1 MTTITSA
8 CVRLDS
14 TTLAAATYDERRHT
28 LQLDFRDGTR
38 YLYSEIA
45 PTLYRELLRA
55 ASKGFF
61 FNRHI
66 RGHSPY
72 VKMPPEN

>member
-14 TTLAAATYDERRHT
+14 TTLAAATYDERRGT

-38 YLYSEIA
+38 YLYSGIA
-45 PTLYRELLRA
+45 LTLYRELLHA
-55 ASKGFF
+55 TSKGSF
-61 FNRHI
+61 FNRRI
-66 RGHSPY
+66 RSHFSY
-72 VKMPPEN
+72 VKIPSEN